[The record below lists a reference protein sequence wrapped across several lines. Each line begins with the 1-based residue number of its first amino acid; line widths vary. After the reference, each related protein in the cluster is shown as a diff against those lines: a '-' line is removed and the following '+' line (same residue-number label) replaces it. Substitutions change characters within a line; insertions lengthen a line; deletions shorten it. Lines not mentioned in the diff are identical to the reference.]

1 MKAILRNKVECEV
14 FQFNNDMNV
23 FNGKNIKV
31 ELDDKGI
38 VSIVHKVK
46 IPVLKCDYI
55 VRIGNMYV
63 SLDEKRFNEMF
74 NIVKK

>member
-1 MKAILRNKVECEV
+1 MNAILRNKVECEV

-46 IPVLKCDYI
+46 IPVLKCDYTSHWKKEVFNSVCI
-55 VRIGNMYV
+55 IG
-63 SLDEKRFNEMF
+63 
-74 NIVKK
+74 

>member
-1 MKAILRNKVECEV
+1 
-14 FQFNNDMNV
+14 MNV
-23 FNGKNIKV
+23 FNGENIKV

-38 VSIVHKVK
+38 VCIVHKVK

-63 SLDEKRFNEMF
+63 PLDEKK
-74 NIVKK
+74 VQ

>member
-1 MKAILRNKVECEV
+1 MKAILRNKIECEV

-23 FNGKNIKV
+23 FNDKNINV

-46 IPVLKCDYI
+46 IPILKGDYI
-55 VRIGNMYV
+55 VRVGNLYV
-63 SLDEKRFNEMF
+63 PLNEKRFNEMF